1 MTPAK
6 EIYNQIRHDPRFEP
20 SDFFVGYDSRF
31 DGLRESTLEGF
42 GQSEIPWHRV
52 QYIRDSSGIRW
63 DRRTKLD
70 SINHSGEPNAI
81 QGIQAVAARTIKK
94 EKTMKPKELLALGIP
109 QSALALTAQLLKT
122 HPEKQTMLTELR
134 ALVANP
140 EAYTGH
146 FLPLVAELSK
156 PVGLLARD
164 QPVPY
169 KIWGTGLDAG
179 SLEQMKN
186 AARLPIAVRG
196 ALMPDAHQGY
206 GLPIGGVLATSGA
219 IIPYAVGVDIACRMK
234 LSILDIPVSKAF
246 SRHFEAL
253 KQALESET
261 RFGMGA
267 AFQRPLEHEV
277 LDADW
282 GTTRV
287 TKDVFAKARNQLGT
301 SGSGNHFVEF
311 GVVTLA
317 KPDLGLEA
325 QEYLALLSH
334 SGSRGAGAA
343 VANHYSNL
351 AMKLRPELPKELK
364 HLAWL
369 EMESEAGLEYWAA
382 MNLMGEYASANH
394 AMIHKKIIKAI
405 GASVLFSLE
414 NHHNFCLPGNS
425 VIPTPC
431 GPKLMAQINIGDIVY
446 TLSETEGLITTRVT
460 NHWQSGSKP
469 ICTIRTSSRQ
479 LKASPDHPVL
489 IVMIHDEVHPT
500 RSWNKKHR
508 GELVWKMAGELQV
521 GDVIVCA
528 EHYYANN
535 KSIGLGRARVIGAM
549 LGDGWVRHEPT
560 LQGYTVGLAIG
571 DKSHQHTHRYK
582 QLLESELPWANWR
595 ISSKGA
601 FGLTCS
607 SVKVWGT
614 LKEWGLHDYSLKKRI
629 PKYVFSLPI
638 VEKLEVLAG
647 YVDSDGSISKN
658 PKSHGRITLA
668 TTNLDLLIDMRE
680 LAIGCGFQ
688 ITPIISSH
696 IRSNFGNT
704 TVHRC
709 RIAADSAALL
719 DIWHD
724 EKSKNQYKS
733 QRQRSKGLQPSKI
746 GYLPLPSNF
755 FAQRILKVST
765 SILEEPVYDLTV
777 EHNSH
782 SFISDGIVVHNCW
795 LETHTIDGSPR
806 EVYVH
811 RKGATPA
818 GAGVL
823 GMIPGSMA
831 TPGFVVRGLG
841 NPDSLHSASHGAGR
855 AMSRTKAKEQFNW
868 KMIRPQLEAA
878 GVTVLSAG
886 IDENPLAYK
895 NIESVMSA
903 QTDLVKVIAR
913 FDPRIVKMADDGT
926 SED

>member
-6 EIYNQIRHDPRFEP
+6 DIYNQICHDPRFEP
-20 SDFFVGYDSRF
+20 TDFVVGYDSRF
-31 DGLRESTLEGF
+31 GGLRESTFESF
-42 GQSEIPWHRV
+42 GHSEIPWHRV
-52 QYIRDSSGIRW
+52 QYIRDSNGIRW

-70 SINHSGEPNAI
+70 SINHSGEPSAI
-81 QGIQAVAARTIKK
+81 EGIQAAKPRTINK
-94 EKTMKPKELLALGIP
+94 ETIMKPKQLLALGVP

-122 HPEKQTMLTELR
+122 HPDKPTMLEELR
-134 ALVANP
+134 GLLEDP
-140 EAYTGH
+140 QSYTGH
-146 FLPLVAELSK
+146 FLPLVAELQK
-156 PVGLLARD
+156 PVVMLARD
-164 QPVPY
+164 EPVPY

-206 GLPIGGVLATSGA
+206 GLPIGGVLATEGA

-253 KQALESET
+253 KLALESET

-282 GTTRV
+282 GITRV

-325 QEYLALLSH
+325 GEYLALLSH

-369 EMESEAGLEYWAA
+369 EMGSEAGLEYWAA

-405 GASVLFSLE
+405 AANVLFGLE
-414 NHHNFCLPGNS
+414 NHHNF
-425 VIPTPC
+425 
-431 GPKLMAQINIGDIVY
+431 A
-446 TLSETEGLITTRVT
+446 
-460 NHWQSGSKP
+460 
-469 ICTIRTSSRQ
+469 
-479 LKASPDHPVL
+479 
-489 IVMIHDEVHPT
+489 
-500 RSWNKKHR
+500 
-508 GELVWKMAGELQV
+508 
-521 GDVIVCA
+521 
-528 EHYYANN
+528 
-535 KSIGLGRARVIGAM
+535 
-549 LGDGWVRHEPT
+549 
-560 LQGYTVGLAIG
+560 
-571 DKSHQHTHRYK
+571 
-582 QLLESELPWANWR
+582 
-595 ISSKGA
+595 
-601 FGLTCS
+601 
-607 SVKVWGT
+607 
-614 LKEWGLHDYSLKKRI
+614 
-629 PKYVFSLPI
+629 
-638 VEKLEVLAG
+638 
-647 YVDSDGSISKN
+647 
-658 PKSHGRITLA
+658 
-668 TTNLDLLIDMRE
+668 
-680 LAIGCGFQ
+680 
-688 ITPIISSH
+688 
-696 IRSNFGNT
+696 
-704 TVHRC
+704 
-709 RIAADSAALL
+709 
-719 DIWHD
+719 
-724 EKSKNQYKS
+724 
-733 QRQRSKGLQPSKI
+733 
-746 GYLPLPSNF
+746 
-755 FAQRILKVST
+755 
-765 SILEEPVYDLTV
+765 
-777 EHNSH
+777 
-782 SFISDGIVVHNCW
+782 W

-818 GAGVL
+818 GKGVL